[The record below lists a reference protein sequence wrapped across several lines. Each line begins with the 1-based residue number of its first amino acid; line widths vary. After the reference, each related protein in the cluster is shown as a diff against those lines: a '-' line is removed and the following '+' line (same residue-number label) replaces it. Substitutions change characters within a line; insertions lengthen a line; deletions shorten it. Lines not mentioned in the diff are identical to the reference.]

1 MLVSA
6 IVTNKN
12 ITPLITLSAFGG
24 TISSYTWICMII
36 SFLQRRNPPIIPSL
50 QKMPDDKRST
60 VDGKLSPFADDLE
73 SIRGCGKDNKESL
86 AELLFAFFLHYG
98 YEFNYATYVVSVKEG
113 RLLSRRE
120 KGWDNYAD
128 NKEARCRLC
137 VEEPFNTERNL
148 GNSADDYAWHGIHEE
163 IRRAYEFLADGC
175 QLEKCCEQFEF
186 PPDPEKT
193 PFQRPPPKPKPT
205 LTRSASQTGARQNQ
219 EPNSGGRKKGGNRN
233 QSAQRSGNRR
243 ASSGSAF
250 NNQRGVYMQSPPV
263 GVTAMDYFAAK
274 GNLHDQLFQQYQ
286 YLQAQQDV
294 LRSQLAAQQHTNQ
307 GQVRA
312 GDLAGVGSP
321 HPRSQFANGSVG
333 NSRYNSIDVVPQT
346 APLLP
351 GYMLHYPPRFAPP
364 SAAQGQKLTREG
376 TNTNPSSP
384 SLVAAVPA
392 LRRQGQRASEPVPST
407 SSMRS
412 QSQPGRSF
420 PHPLLVHQLAQQG
433 FDMQALGVGAG
444 YPNLRSPQAFGHA
457 QHAGVQMPYSAMP
470 NMQHSNTDTAMPKEY
485 VGYYVGQSPQL
496 GPQQATANQMP
507 VPAMPQL
514 RDPPQRQRRVTP
526 DLMPPTA
533 NGRHSSRSPSPLSHS
548 RASAVGDIG
557 TSRAQGNAFSS
568 SSYDSSPAPELASA
582 GEGGPIIVNGSNP
595 PPQPRHAINGIS
607 NMDSPYSYSLP
618 LRTKDFSSQEADA
631 QAERR
636 SPSPGVSP
644 TTRRTSGPRAPATSN
659 GHASSHDESAADSLP
674 TSAAPLLS
682 PVAEL
687 RTPSPTKT
695 FDTFDSPQQS
705 QVNGLVKAAKVANA
719 KQAQRDENDKP
730 RTNEAKN
737 ERNKAGL
744 GIGNG
749 TKQGPAKSSGQQA
762 SNNGNAGSGQRNEWQ
777 PAPGRKSHKKN
788 KSTAAGGGGQ
798 PRSPRAHGGG
808 GGEPMPANE
817 NERKGG

>member
-1 MLVSA
+1 
-6 IVTNKN
+6 
-12 ITPLITLSAFGG
+12 
-24 TISSYTWICMII
+24 MII
-36 SFLQRRNPPIIPSL
+36 SFLQRRDPPILPSL

-60 VDGKLSPFADDLE
+60 VNGKLSTFGDDLE
-73 SIRGCGKDNKESL
+73 AIKGYGQENKETL
-86 AELLFAFFLHYG
+86 AELLFGFFLHYG
-98 YEFNYATYVVSVKEG
+98 YEFNFSTYVVSVKEG

-175 QLEKCCEQFEF
+175 QLDKCCEQFEF

-205 LTRSASQTGARQNQ
+205 LTRSASQSGGGRQNQ
-219 EPNSGGRKKGGNRN
+219 EQNSGGRKKGGNRN

-250 NNQRGVYMQSPPV
+250 NNQRVMYMQSPPV
-263 GVTAMDYFAAK
+263 GVNAMDYFAAK
-274 GNLHDQLFQQYQ
+274 GNLHDQLYQQYQ
-286 YLQAQQDV
+286 YLQAQQDA

-312 GDLAGVGSP
+312 GDLAGVASP
-321 HPRSQFANGSVG
+321 HPRTQFANANLGSP
-333 NSRYNSIDVVPQT
+333 RYNSIDAAPQT

-351 GYMLHYPPRFAPP
+351 GYMIPYAPRFTA
-364 SAAQGQKLTREG
+364 SSVAQQTQRSREG

-407 SSMRS
+407 SSTRS

-433 FDMQALGVGAG
+433 FDMHALGLGG
-444 YPNLRSPQAFGHA
+444 SYPSLRPSQSYGHV
-457 QHAGVQMPYSAMP
+457 QHGGMQMPYTAMP
-470 NMQHSNTDTAMPKEY
+470 NMQHNSTDTAMPKEY

-496 GPQQATANQMP
+496 GPQQAGSAQMQ
-507 VPAMPQL
+507 VPAMPNL

-526 DLMPPTA
+526 DLMPPTV
-533 NGRHSSRSPSPLSHS
+533 NGRHSSRSPSPLSNARS
-548 RASAVGDIG
+548 SALGDLG
-557 TSRAQGNAFSS
+557 SSRAQGAYNS
-568 SSYDSSPAPELASA
+568 SSYDSSPAPEQAPAQAA
-582 GEGGPIIVNGSNP
+582 GDGGPIIVNGSNP
-595 PPQPRHAINGIS
+595 PPPPPRQHANGFTHVS
-607 NMDSPYSYSLP
+607 VGPMVEPHYAHPLP
-618 LRTKDFSSQEADA
+618 LRTADYNGH
-631 QAERR
+631 EVDSRPDRR
-636 SPSPGVSP
+636 TSSPGISP
-644 TTRRTSGPRAPATSN
+644 TTRRTSGSRLPATSN
-659 GHASSHDESAADSLP
+659 EQAGSQEETVLDAVPVSAG
-674 TSAAPLLS
+674 PLLS

-695 FDTFDSPQQS
+695 YDTFDSPQQS
-705 QVNGLVKAAKVANA
+705 QVNGVFKAAKIATA
-719 KQAQRDENDKP
+719 KQAQRDENEKP
-730 RTNEAKN
+730 KSSESKP
-737 ERNKAGL
+737 ERKATPAGL
-744 GIGNG
+744 GIGNSNG
-749 TKQGPAKSSGQQA
+749 NGNGNKQSAAKSSGQQPPIT
-762 SNNGNAGSGQRNEWQ
+762 AGGQKGEWQ

-788 KSTAAGGGGQ
+788 KSTAGGQ
-798 PRSPRAHGGG
+798 PRSPRTH

-817 NERKGG
+817 SERKGG